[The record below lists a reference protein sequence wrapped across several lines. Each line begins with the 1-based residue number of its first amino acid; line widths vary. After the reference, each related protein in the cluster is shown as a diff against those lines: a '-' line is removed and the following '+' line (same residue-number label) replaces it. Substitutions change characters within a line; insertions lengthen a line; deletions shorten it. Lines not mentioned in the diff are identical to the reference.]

1 MTQKNISITIKNFG
15 KKNELVLLL
24 FNVFFLILGLLSLFL
39 NWRNAIVIIL
49 IFVLIFLDKKF
60 RTKFSILI
68 IIYLVSIILISQ
80 IPKIEFVEILATSI
94 LFSPLFFYESSL
106 ESIKDYQKNDSFE
119 VFYLDSSRLKCL
131 HTEDNDYKSYALNPK
146 QFLKSFRIKD
156 INSFVFEGKN
166 LLIVTGKSIIRP
178 RELNIQNIEKIQS
191 FVEKN
196 FPDKLNL
203 ESEYHKAL
211 KNENE
216 MYISKLLL
224 VLPLILV
231 FIVIYFFGDNG
242 RNHLVTY
249 TSIAVILLFYIFLI
263 IKIKRKK

>member
-1 MTQKNISITIKNFG
+1 MTQKNISITINNFG

-24 FNVFFLILGLLSLFL
+24 FNGFFLILGLLSLFL

-49 IFVLIFLDKKF
+49 IFVLIFLNKKF

-68 IIYLVSIILISQ
+68 IIYVVSIILISQ
-80 IPKIEFVEILATSI
+80 IPEIEFVEILATSL

-106 ESIKDYQKNDSFE
+106 ESIKDYKKKDSFE
-119 VFYLDSSRLKCL
+119 VFCLDSSQLKCL

-146 QFLKSFRIKD
+146 QFLKTFHVND
-156 INSFVFEGKN
+156 IISFVFEGKN
-166 LLIVTGKSIIRP
+166 LLIVTSKFIIRP
-178 RELNIQNIEKIQS
+178 RELNIQNIEKIKS
-191 FVEKN
+191 FVEEN
-196 FPDKLNL
+196 FPEKLNI
-203 ESEYHKAL
+203 ENEHHKAL

-216 MYISKLLL
+216 MYFSKLLL

-231 FIVIYFFGDNG
+231 FLFIYFFGDNG

-249 TSIAVILLFYIFLI
+249 SSIAVILLFYIFLI

>member
-1 MTQKNISITIKNFG
+1 MNQENISITIKNFG

-24 FNVFFLILGLLSLFL
+24 FNGVFLILGLLSLFL
-39 NWRNAIVIIL
+39 NWRNAIAIIL

-68 IIYLVSIILISQ
+68 IIYIVSIILISQ
-80 IPKIEFVEILATSI
+80 IPEIEFVEILATSI

-106 ESIKDYQKNDSFE
+106 ESIKNYQKDDAFE
-119 VFYLDSSRLKCL
+119 VFYLDSFRLKCL

-146 QFLKSFRIKD
+146 QFLKTFRVND
-156 INSFVFEGKN
+156 INSFVFQDN
-166 LLIVTGKSIIRP
+166 FFLILTSKFIIRP
-178 RELNIQNIEKIQS
+178 RELNAQNIEKIKK
-191 FVEKN
+191 FIEEN

-203 ESEYHKAL
+203 ESEHHKAL
-211 KNENE
+211 KNESE
-216 MYISKLLL
+216 MYLSKLLL

-231 FIVIYFFGDNG
+231 FLVIYFFGDNG

-263 IKIKRKK
+263 IKIKHKK

>member
-24 FNVFFLILGLLSLFL
+24 FNGFFLILGLLSLFL

-49 IFVLIFLDKKF
+49 IFVLIFLNKKF

-80 IPKIEFVEILATSI
+80 IPETEFVEILATSI

-106 ESIKDYQKNDSFE
+106 EIIKDYQKEDSFE

-131 HTEDNDYKSYALNPK
+131 HTEDNDYKSYAFNPK
-146 QFLKSFRIKD
+146 QFLKTFRVND
-156 INSFVFEGKN
+156 INSFVFKEKH
-166 LLIVTGKSIIRP
+166 LLIVTSKFIIRP
-178 RELNIQNIEKIQS
+178 KELNIQNIEEIQL
-191 FVEKN
+191 FVDEN

-203 ESEYHKAL
+203 ESEHHKAL
-211 KNENE
+211 KNESE
-216 MYISKLLL
+216 MYFSKLLL
-224 VLPLILV
+224 VLPLILA

-249 TSIAVILLFYIFLI
+249 TSIAVTIFCYIFLI
-263 IKIKRKK
+263 TKIKRKK